1 MNEKNVIRAVRG
13 AFTNDDIAQLA
24 ALLVKYGYTV
34 RTTRA
39 KKPDKNSIENVIE
52 YKVEAE

>member
-34 RTTRA
+34 RITRA

>member
-1 MNEKNVIRAVRG
+1 MNDKNVIRAVRG

-34 RTTRA
+34 RITRA
-39 KKPDKNSIENVIE
+39 TKPGKNSIENVIE

>member
-1 MNEKNVIRAVRG
+1 MENKNVIRAVRG

-34 RTTRA
+34 RITRA